1 MTSSPDTP
9 APDPASGPT
18 PVPAAEPGPRP
29 TTVPAA
35 EPGPRP
41 ATGPAAGS
49 ATGPGAGPTAGP
61 TAAPPPADATAAAPA
76 PAPPSAAD
84 LDRRIDVIGRQP
96 FRAKFHLRGRDLVTA
111 QSHGPATLRWHAR
124 DLIAQRL
131 APAEPYKDGKQTPYR
146 GHPVFV
152 AQHATATCC
161 RSCLRRWH
169 EIPKGRELSRAERA
183 YVVEVI
189 CRWIEREVAGA

>member
-18 PVPAAEPGPRP
+18 PVPAAG
-29 TTVPAA
+29 
-35 EPGPRP
+35 PGPRP
-41 ATGPAAGS
+41 ATGPG
-49 ATGPGAGPTAGP
+49 TGPRPGAEAGPP
-61 TAAPPPADATAAAPA
+61 AAASPADAPAAAPA